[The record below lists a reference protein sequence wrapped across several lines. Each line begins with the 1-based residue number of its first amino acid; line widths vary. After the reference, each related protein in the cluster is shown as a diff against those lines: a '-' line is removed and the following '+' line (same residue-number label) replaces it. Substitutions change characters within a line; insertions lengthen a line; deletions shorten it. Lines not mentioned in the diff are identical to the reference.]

1 MSDKTKTFKIN
12 LPDEED
18 LERIKVDN
26 TKVFNPNDLEKD
38 LRSTSLE
45 DELNKLSRSE
55 LEYRR
60 DFEAT
65 DPEEIKLINKI
76 LETKVK

>member
-1 MSDKTKTFKIN
+1 MNDKTKTFKIN
-12 LPDEED
+12 LPDEEEF
-18 LERIKVDN
+18 ERIKVDN

-45 DELNKLSRSE
+45 DELSKLSRNE

-76 LETKVK
+76 LEIKDK

>member
-1 MSDKTKTFKIN
+1 MSNETKTFKIN
-12 LPDEED
+12 LPDEEE

-26 TKVFNPNDLEKD
+26 TKVFNPDDLKKD

-45 DELNKLSRSE
+45 EELNSLSRNE

-65 DPEEIKLINKI
+65 DQEEIKLINKI
-76 LETKVK
+76 LEAKK

>member
-12 LPDEED
+12 LPDEEEF
-18 LERIKVDN
+18 ERIKVDN
-26 TKVFNPNDLEKD
+26 TKIFNPDDLKNDLHA
-38 LRSTSLE
+38 TSLE
-45 DELNKLSRSE
+45 DELISLSRNE

-65 DPEEIKLINKI
+65 NPDEIKLINKI
-76 LETKVK
+76 LESKK

>member
-1 MSDKTKTFKIN
+1 MSDQTKTFKIN
-12 LPDEED
+12 LPDEEEF
-18 LERIKVDN
+18 ERIKVDN
-26 TKVFNPNDLEKD
+26 TKVFNPDDLRND

-45 DELNKLSRSE
+45 DELKRLSRNE

-76 LETKVK
+76 LETK

>member
-12 LPDEED
+12 LPDEEEF
-18 LERIKVDN
+18 ERIKVDN
-26 TKVFNPNDLEKD
+26 TKVFNPKDLDND

-45 DELNKLSRSE
+45 DELKNLSRKE
-55 LEYRR
+55 LEFRR

-76 LETKVK
+76 LQTK

>member
-12 LPDEED
+12 LPDEEEF
-18 LERIKVDN
+18 ERIKVEN
-26 TKVFNPNDLEKD
+26 TKVFNPDDLKNDL
-38 LRSTSLE
+38 RPTSLE
-45 DELNKLSRSE
+45 DELNGLSRSE

-65 DPEEIKLINKI
+65 NPEEIKLINKI
-76 LETKVK
+76 LQTKK